1 MWVACYLPI
10 ALDLVKI
17 PKFGIASSFGDEES
31 SSLYC
36 IEGLVEAKDMGEGE
50 ALGFAMER
58 NSEFSFYFRTDLALA
73 FFMSPSECGRQGK
86 YGFCDGA

>member
-1 MWVACYLPI
+1 M
-10 ALDLVKI
+10 KI
-17 PKFGIASSFGDEES
+17 PKFGIASSFGDEKS

-36 IEGLVEAKDMGEGE
+36 IEGLVEAKDMGEGEGE

-58 NSEFSFYFRTDLALA
+58 NSEFSFYFRTDLAIA